1 MYYSK
6 RQPNKHFLPVFLL
19 ALFAML
25 LRQIEAYRYYGM
37 LNAYFTKRV
46 KNMTDLY
53 SKTL

>member
-1 MYYSK
+1 MYYSSK
-6 RQPNKHFLPVFLL
+6 QYKHFLPVILL
-19 ALFAML
+19 ALFATL
-25 LRQIEAYRYYGM
+25 LRQIEAYRYYCM